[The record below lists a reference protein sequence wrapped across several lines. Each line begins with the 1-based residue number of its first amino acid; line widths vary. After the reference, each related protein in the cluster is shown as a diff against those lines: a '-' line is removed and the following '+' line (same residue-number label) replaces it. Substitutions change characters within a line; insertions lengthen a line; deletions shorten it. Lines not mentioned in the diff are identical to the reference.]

1 MVTAA
6 HWFLALHIVGIIC
19 WFAGLFY
26 LPRLFVY
33 HAMTTEAVVKEQFI
47 TMEHKL
53 FFYIMWPS
61 MIITLVSG
69 FALMILLPRP
79 EHWHL
84 INWLS
89 VKLCLVAILIVYH
102 FLCHY
107 YLALFRADQNQKS
120 HKFFRIF
127 NEIPTV
133 LLLAIV
139 ILAVVKP
146 F

>member
-1 MVTAA
+1 MSTVAL
-6 HWFLALHIVGIIC
+6 WVLALHLIGVVC

-33 HAMTTEAVVKEQFI
+33 HAITTEAAVKKQFI
-47 TMEHKL
+47 VMEHKL

-61 MIITLVSG
+61 MLITLLSG
-69 FALMILLPRP
+69 FALMIILPRP

-89 VKLCLVAILIVYH
+89 VKLFLVAILVVYH
-102 FLCHY
+102 FFCHY
-107 YLALFRADQNQKS
+107 YLAIFRIDQNQKS
-120 HKFFRIF
+120 HKFFRVF
-127 NEIPTV
+127 NEGPTI
-133 LLLAIV
+133 LLLSIV